1 MGQSKGSRMVDNKG
15 RSERRLK
22 CKCHEC
28 GKFGLGMNAREASA
42 FEASKRVL
50 AETTYVDMA
59 RVDLNTLEIGSF
71 FVARE
76 KSRFSEWNRIV
87 CRGDGVRFAWFEKLQ
102 VLFGSEC
109 SKGDRQ
115 APRCVILSRESENGR
130 DVHSFDGSVRD
141 EPHEPRCVLPF
152 LLQGYRVFRT
162 MLGRLART
170 AIRFVLTF
178 GAEQIEDLTIT
189 IANSVYTRCVR
200 RARQWALQK
209 ECRKGFSSLVGVL
222 GVST

>member
-1 MGQSKGSRMVDNKG
+1 MGQSKGSRMVDNKR

-28 GKFGLGMNAREASA
+28 GKFGLDVNAREASA

-59 RVDLNTLEIGSF
+59 RVDLNTLEIGSCV
-71 FVARE
+71 VARE
-76 KSRFSEWNRIV
+76 KSRVSEWNRIV
-87 CRGDGVRFAWFEKLQ
+87 CRGDGVRFARCEKLQ

-115 APRCVILSRESENGR
+115 APRCVILVRESENGR

-141 EPHEPRCVLPF
+141 EPNEPRCVLP
-152 LLQGYRVFRT
+152 LLLPEYRVFRT
-162 MLGRLART
+162 TLGRLAST
-170 AIRFVLTF
+170 AIRFVHF
-178 GAEQIEDLTIT
+178 P
-189 IANSVYTRCVR
+189 S
-200 RARQWALQK
+200 
-209 ECRKGFSSLVGVL
+209 
-222 GVST
+222 